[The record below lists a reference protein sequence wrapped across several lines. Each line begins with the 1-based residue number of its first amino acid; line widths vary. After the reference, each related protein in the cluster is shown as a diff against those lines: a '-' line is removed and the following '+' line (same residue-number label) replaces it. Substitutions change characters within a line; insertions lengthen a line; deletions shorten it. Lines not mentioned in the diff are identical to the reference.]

1 MEPKKKLKGDLE
13 SKKRSYLLL
22 GIVFVLSIVYAG
34 FELYATSDIQ
44 KNQSIN
50 DEDVVFFIEPEIP
63 RTEPQPPK
71 PIKDIFKDIVIDVV
85 SNEKILLNDPNIFNI
100 EVGEIDTTTYIIPI
114 IIEQEVDDKIVDFV
128 QDMPQ
133 FIGEDG
139 TFENYIKKNVKYPD
153 YAKLLGVTGVV
164 LLEFVVEKDGSVS
177 NVKVLQS
184 VYPDLDAEAIRV
196 VSSSPTWKPGKQSF
210 IPVRVKQI
218 VPIRFVLN

>member
-1 MEPKKKLKGDLE
+1 
-13 SKKRSYLLL
+13 
-22 GIVFVLSIVYAG
+22 
-34 FELYATSDIQ
+34 
-44 KNQSIN
+44 
-50 DEDVVFFIEPEIP
+50 
-63 RTEPQPPK
+63 
-71 PIKDIFKDIVIDVV
+71 VV

>member
-22 GIVFVLSIVYAG
+22 GIVLVLSIVYAG

-44 KNQSIN
+44 KTKSIN
-50 DEDVVFFIEPEIP
+50 DEDVVFYIEPEVP
-63 RTEPQPPK
+63 RTEPLPPK
-71 PIKDIFKDIVIDVV
+71 PIKDIFKDIVIEVV

-153 YAKLLGVTGVV
+153 YARLLGVTGVV